1 MGVMI
6 EGVWHAE
13 EPTSGSADDGKYRR
27 SVSTFRNWISP
38 DGAPGGAPGGEG
50 CAGGFAAEA
59 GRYHL
64 YVALGC
70 PWAHRTMI
78 VRVLKGLEDMVSL
91 DVVLPRRSAEGWIFA
106 ASPEANSDS
115 LLGSRALHEIY
126 AAADAAFSGR
136 VTVPVLW
143 DKKHRTIVNNESSEI
158 IRMLNSAF
166 DDVGAK
172 GADLYPPELRGDID
186 QVNERVYQSVNN
198 GVYRTGFARSQEA
211 YEEAF
216 DELFETLDMLEAR
229 LASRRYLCG
238 DRPSEADWRLF
249 PTLMR
254 FDVAYFGAFKCNLR
268 RIQDYPNLW
277 GYVRE
282 LYQMP
287 GIAATCDLDVYK
299 QGYYSISELRNP
311 LGIVP
316 KGPAIDFSTPHG
328 RQAVNDEVGQSAAP
342 S

>member
-6 EGVWHAE
+6 DGVWHAE
-13 EPTSGSADDGKYRR
+13 EPVSGSADDGIYRR
-27 SVSTFRNWISP
+27 SVSSFRNWITQ
-38 DGAPGGAPGGEG
+38 DGAPGTDDSD
-50 CAGGFAAEA
+50 GGFAAEA

-64 YVALGC
+64 YVAVGC

-78 VRVLKGLEDMVSL
+78 MRVLKSLENIVSL
-91 DVVLPRRSAEGWIFA
+91 DVVLPRRSPEGWVFA
-106 ASPEANSDS
+106 ESPHKHSDS
-115 LLGSRALHEIY
+115 LFGSHALHEIY
-126 AAADAAFSGR
+126 GAADPDFSGR

-143 DKKHRTIVNNESSEI
+143 DKKRQTIVNNESSEI

-166 DDVGAK
+166 DNVGAR
-172 GADLYPPELRGDID
+172 GPDLYPADLRAEID
-186 QVNERVYQSVNN
+186 ALNERVYRNVNN

-216 DELFETLDMLEAR
+216 DDLFEALDMLEEH
-229 LASRRYLCG
+229 LATRRYLCG
-238 DRPSEADWRLF
+238 AKPCEADWRLF

-287 GIAATCDLDVYK
+287 GISQTCDAAAYK
-299 QGYYSISELRNP
+299 SGYYSISKECNP
-311 LGIVP
+311 LGIIP
-316 KGPAIDFSTPHG
+316 KGPAIDFTTPHG
-328 RQAVNDEVGQSAAP
+328 RGRLNGEAERTAAE

>member
-6 EGVWHAE
+6 EGMWHAE
-13 EPTSGSADDGKYRR
+13 EPVSGSADDGKYRR
-27 SVSTFRNWISP
+27 SVSAFRNWITP
-38 DGAPGGAPGGEG
+38 DGAPAADGGK
-50 CAGGFAAEA
+50 GGFAAEA

-64 YVALGC
+64 YVAVGC

-78 VRVLKGLEDMVSL
+78 VRFLKGLENIVSL
-91 DVVLPRRSAEGWIFA
+91 DTVLPKRSEEGWVFA
-106 ASPEANSDS
+106 AAPGANCDT
-115 LLGSRALHEIY
+115 LHGSHALHEIY
-126 AAADAAFSGR
+126 RVADAGFSGR

-143 DKKHRTIVNNESSEI
+143 DKNRQTIVNNESSEI
-158 IRMLNSAF
+158 IRMLNGAF
-166 DDVGAK
+166 DKVGAR
-172 GADLYPPELRGDID
+172 GPDLYPADQRADID
-186 QVNERVYQSVNN
+186 ALNERVYRSVNN

-216 DELFETLDMLEAR
+216 DDLFETLDMLEAR
-229 LASRRYLCG
+229 LSTRRYLCG
-238 DRPSEADWRLF
+238 AHPCEADWRLF

-287 GIAATCDLDVYK
+287 GIAQTCDLGAYK
-299 QGYYSISELRNP
+299 QGYYSISEERNP

-316 KGPAIDFSTPHG
+316 KGPAIDFATPHDRG
-328 RQAVNDEVGQSAAP
+328 RLNGEAGRSAAA

>member
-6 EGVWHAE
+6 EGVWHTD
-13 EPTSGSADDGKYRR
+13 EPASGSANDGKYRR
-27 SVSTFRNWISP
+27 SVSNFRNWITP
-38 DGAPGGAPGGEG
+38 DGARGPDGE
-50 CAGGFAAEA
+50 GGFAAES

-64 YVALGC
+64 YTAMGC

-78 VRVLKGLEDMVSL
+78 VRVLKGLKNIVSL
-91 DVVLPRRSAEGWIFA
+91 DAVLPKRSTEGWVFA
-106 ASPEANSDS
+106 AAPNDHCDS
-115 LLGSRALHEIY
+115 LFGNHALHELY
-126 AAADAAFSGR
+126 NSADPNFSGR
-136 VTVPVLW
+136 VTVPILW
-143 DKKHRTIVNNESSEI
+143 DKKRQTIVNNESSEI
-158 IRMLNSAF
+158 IRMLNGAF
-166 DDVGAK
+166 DDVGAR
-172 GADLYPPELRGDID
+172 GPDLYPTGLRSEID
-186 QVNERVYQSVNN
+186 ALNERIYWSVNN

-216 DELFETLDMLEAR
+216 DDLFEALDMLEAR
-229 LASRRYLCG
+229 LSSRRYLCG
-238 DRPSEADWRLF
+238 AYPCEADWRLF

-268 RIQDYPNLW
+268 RVQDYPSLW

-287 GIAATCDLDVYK
+287 GIAETCDLEAYK

-316 KGPAIDFSTPHG
+316 KGPIIDFATPHG
-328 RQAVNDEVGQSAAP
+328 RGRSSGEVGQRATGS
-342 S
+342 